1 MSKKKILVP
10 TDFTKAGKC
19 AEGHALRTAEIIDGE
34 VYLLHIVK
42 DREDVE
48 EAKKKLSKEAE
59 EISKEHD
66 VDVHPMVRVGN
77 IFEDIGDA
85 ASEVQAELIFMGT
98 HGMKGM
104 QYLLGS
110 NALRVIK
117 HSPAPFIVVQEK
129 GIDERGYDDIVV
141 PLDLSKETKQKLDI
155 SVNLAKYFDSRIHLI
170 TPNESDEF
178 LKNQLDRNL
187 HFAENL
193 FKENGVTYT
202 TKVADEKASNFVSTI
217 VRYASEKNADLI
229 TIVNL
234 KENSLLGA
242 FATSEEQKL
251 ITNEAQIPVMVINP
265 HQTTDPSSVSFS
277 TEGG

>member
-1 MSKKKILVP
+1 MSTKKILVP

-19 AEGHALRTAEIIDGE
+19 AESHALRTAQIVHGE

-42 DREDVE
+42 EREDVE
-48 EAKKKLSKEAE
+48 EARKKLDQEVQELKKDHSV
-59 EISKEHD
+59 EI
-66 VDVHPMVRVGN
+66 HPMVRVGT

-85 ASEVQAELIFMGT
+85 ATEVEADLIFMGT

-117 HSPAPFIVVQEK
+117 HSSAPFIVVQEK
-129 GIDERGYDDIVV
+129 DIDPKGYDDIVV
-141 PLDLSKETKQKLDI
+141 PLDLSQETKQKLDI
-155 SVNLAKYFDSRIHLI
+155 TVNLAKYFDSRIHLI
-170 TPNESDEF
+170 TPTETDEF

-187 HFAENL
+187 HFAENF
-193 FKENGVTYT
+193 FKENGVEYT
-202 TKVADEKASNFVSTI
+202 TKIANEKASNFVSPI
-217 VRYASEKNADLI
+217 VRHASEKDADLI

-242 FATSEEQKL
+242 FASSEEQKL
-251 ITNEAQIPVMVINP
+251 ITNEAQIPVMVLNP

>member
-19 AEGHALRTAEIIDGE
+19 AEGHALRTAEIVNGE
-34 VYLLHIVK
+34 VYILHIVK

-48 EAKKKLSKEAE
+48 EARKKLDKEVE
-59 EISKEHD
+59 ELKKGHSIEI
-66 VDVHPMVRVGN
+66 HPMVRVGN
-77 IFEDIGDA
+77 IFDDIGDA

-104 QYLLGS
+104 QHLLGS

-117 HSPAPFIVVQEK
+117 HSSAPFIVVQEK
-129 GIDERGYDDIVV
+129 EIDEQGYDDIVV

-155 SVNLAKYFDSRIHLI
+155 TVNLAKYFDSRIHLI
-170 TPNESDEF
+170 TPKESDEF

-187 HFAENL
+187 HFAEGF
-193 FKENGVTYT
+193 FKENGVNYT
-202 TKVADEKASNFVSTI
+202 TKIADEKASNFVRTI
-217 VRYASEKNADLI
+217 VRHASEKNADLI

-242 FATSEEQKL
+242 FASSEEQKL
-251 ITNEAQIPVMVINP
+251 ITNEAQIPVMVVNP

-277 TEGG
+277 SEGG